1 MTAAAARA
9 AHLVVDQPPH
19 IFSDTAAAAMLGDLA
34 AELVRYHEE
43 HPAHPVLATARG
55 QVLCRS
61 RYAEDR
67 LAAAVSAGVRQYV
80 LLGAGPGAFAYRPG
94 LASTIATWGG
104 GPPPTPAWNA
114 TRLSGA
120 QPRTRPPLTF
130 LPR

>member
-1 MTAAAARA
+1 MTAGAARA

-67 LAAAVSAGVRQYV
+67 LAAAVAPGVRQDAPLGGGLGTV
-80 LLGAGPGAFAYRPG
+80 APPPRPATPPPFLGAGPPG
-94 LASTIATWGG
+94 H
-104 GPPPTPAWNA
+104 PAM
-114 TRLSGA
+114 
-120 QPRTRPPLTF
+120 
-130 LPR
+130 